1 MPMLSF
7 SCDSRSLAPTF
18 ALVVADD
25 RRAHLYRRTRETRG
39 DGLRASSA
47 QLSTFTTRIS
57 E

>member
-18 ALVVADD
+18 AFVVADD
-25 RRAHLYRRTRETRG
+25 GAAHLYRRTRETRG

-47 QLSTFTTRIS
+47 QLSTRTARLS